1 MSLTEISILIIIGIA
16 AGFLSGTLG
25 IGGAIIIVPALVF
38 IMGLSQH
45 QAQGTSLAVL
55 LLPTGFLAVLNYY
68 KAGFVN
74 IRYVAIIVIA
84 FVVGSYFGSLLSISM
99 SGRLLRV
106 IFGVITLL
114 MSLKL
119 IFSK

>member
-68 KAGFVN
+68 RAGFVN